1 MKVILRKEVKNVG
14 KQGEI
19 KNVSD
24 GYAMNF
30 LFPKRLAEPAT
41 DAALARIEKEKTAVS
56 QLAAKDAA
64 MAKAAAEKLAGNRI
78 VIRKKTKGRKLF
90 GSVNAAEVAE
100 AIVNAGIPGVDGRHI
115 VLLKPIKEIGEFPVQ
130 ADFGSA
136 KAKFLVAVEA
146 EE

>member
-1 MKVILRKEVKNVG
+1 MKVILIKEVKNVG
-14 KQGEI
+14 NVGDI
-19 KNVSD
+19 KSVSD

-41 DAALARIEKEKTAVS
+41 DVALARIEREKNSAV
-56 QLAAKDAA
+56 QNAAKDVAL
-64 MAKAAAEKLAGNRI
+64 AKAAAEKLAGSRI

-90 GSVNAAEVAE
+90 GSVNAAEIAK
-100 AIVNAGIPGVDGRHI
+100 AIVEEGTPGVEGRHI
-115 VLLKPIKEIGEFPVQ
+115 VIPKPIKEVGEFPVQ

-136 KAKFLVAVEA
+136 KAKFLVAVES